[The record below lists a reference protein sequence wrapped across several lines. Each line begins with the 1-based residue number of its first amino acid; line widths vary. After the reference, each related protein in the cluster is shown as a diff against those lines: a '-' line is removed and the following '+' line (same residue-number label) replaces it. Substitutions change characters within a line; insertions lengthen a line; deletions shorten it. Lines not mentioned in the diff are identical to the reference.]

1 MLALTLVFD
10 EGDDVATC
18 GECVGR
24 GSMDGRD
31 CARCLGAG
39 VVDCNRTA
47 HALVAWRW
55 LRERSREADGL
66 LGLADVIET
75 RWRERDWRHGLTGL
89 HLDALLV
96 DVPLVIDTLVE
107 AAHDAGTL
115 RHAGPASW
123 LVDRWAGAITLRGP
137 RRVGDH
143 VEAPTAFL
151 AAQRAFW
158 REVCPGVVDFL
169 RPAVQSPLPLFDR
182 WAG

>member
-1 MLALTLVFD
+1 MLALTFTFD

-18 GECVGR
+18 GECIGR
-24 GSMDGRD
+24 GNPGGRD
-31 CARCLGAG
+31 CPRCLGAG

-66 LGLADVIET
+66 AGLAHLIDV
-75 RWRERDWRHGLTGL
+75 RSHARDWRHGLTAL

-96 DVPLVIDTLVE
+96 DVGLVVDTIEE
-107 AAHDAGTL
+107 AAHGGGQHL
-115 RHAGPASW
+115 LAGPAAW
-123 LVDRWAGAITLRGP
+123 LVDRWASAVTLRGP

-158 REVCPGVVDFL
+158 REVCPGVLDFL

-182 WAG
+182 WA